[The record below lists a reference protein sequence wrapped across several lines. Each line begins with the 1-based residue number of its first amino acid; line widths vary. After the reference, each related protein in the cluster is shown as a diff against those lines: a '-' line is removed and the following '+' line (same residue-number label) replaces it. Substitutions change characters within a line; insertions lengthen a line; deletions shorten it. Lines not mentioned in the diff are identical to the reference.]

1 MIRPYLD
8 TGLVLKLI
16 VLEPLSAKVLAWL
29 QKQRVAIPY
38 PRLVEVELENT
49 LQAKLFRKE
58 ISLAQ
63 VNGCQALI
71 QEFLSQGR
79 FFRPEISLDEVM
91 VDTLEL
97 MPKITAAT
105 GCRTL
110 DLLHIASARRL
121 ECSDFITADKRQAK
135 AARLLEMNVTEFKET
150 PAI

>member
-1 MIRPYLD
+1 MICPYLD

-63 VNGCQALI
+63 VNGCQSLI

-91 VDTLEL
+91 IDTLEL

-150 PAI
+150 PI

>member
-16 VLEPLSAKVLAWL
+16 VLEPLSAKVLTWL
-29 QKQRVAIPY
+29 QKQRVAVPY

-58 ISLAQ
+58 ISLPEVVA
-63 VNGCQALI
+63 CQDLL

-79 FFRPEISLDEVM
+79 FFRPAISLDEVM
-91 VDTLEL
+91 IDTLEL

-110 DLLHIASARRL
+110 DLLHIASAIRL
-121 ECSDFITADKRQAK
+121 GSSDFITADKRQAK
-135 AARLLEMNVTEFKET
+135 AARLLDLNVTEFKE
-150 PAI
+150 ALN